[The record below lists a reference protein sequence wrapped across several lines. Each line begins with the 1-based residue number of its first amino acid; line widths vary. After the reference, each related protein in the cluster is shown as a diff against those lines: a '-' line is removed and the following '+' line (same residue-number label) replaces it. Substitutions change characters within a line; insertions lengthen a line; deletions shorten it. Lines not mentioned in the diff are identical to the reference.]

1 MCWGIE
7 IISVCE
13 LCRTQTVDEVQ
24 WFRCHLATSGTNS
37 YTVCSDPFITQEIK
51 RSDCRVCQTE
61 ADDGGNPD
69 DIYPEPFDHP
79 GFPLPRPVVIVTQ
92 IELPEPTAYETIQ
105 HIENDAGPADELPS
119 YEQTMDEDPS
129 PPSYALTRIRDE
141 SIHRVIVTNM
151 VHTVAVHRL
160 DGLMTIAQKHRQAI
174 GDMQDR
180 IPSHLIP
187 LLNLAFTT
195 MLSFLSDQR
204 ETVSRIALLQERLK
218 SIEKDII
225 SDGSHHPSSSEMTL
239 LEDQQQSIIRELEE
253 EYIQNFT
260 IPKPEVWDAR
270 LQSLL
275 DHVADEWRRSLH
287 ARFAERSS
295 REQELQASTL
305 PPNNWATPCCLQ

>member
-1 MCWGIE
+1 
-7 IISVCE
+7 
-13 LCRTQTVDEVQ
+13 
-24 WFRCHLATSGTNS
+24 
-37 YTVCSDPFITQEIK
+37 
-51 RSDCRVCQTE
+51 
-61 ADDGGNPD
+61 
-69 DIYPEPFDHP
+69 
-79 GFPLPRPVVIVTQ
+79 
-92 IELPEPTAYETIQ
+92 
-105 HIENDAGPADELPS
+105 
-119 YEQTMDEDPS
+119 
-129 PPSYALTRIRDE
+129 
-141 SIHRVIVTNM
+141 
-151 VHTVAVHRL
+151 
-160 DGLMTIAQKHRQAI
+160 
-174 GDMQDR
+174 
-180 IPSHLIP
+180 
-187 LLNLAFTT
+187 